1 MTEIVKLREALKKQ
15 QDPVVQKITYTEML
29 VAVLARTL
37 KRHPD
42 INCSIIDNELKIWE
56 DINIG
61 VAVALGNEGL
71 VVPVVRHADTLS
83 LTEISVTVKALVE
96 KARTGKLVPDDMA
109 GGTFT
114 ITAVGPIG
122 VSVFFTPIINQP
134 ECAIMGTGPIVD
146 KPVVRKGEIVV
157 APVMTYSFTTDHR
170 AINGY
175 GAEQFM
181 RTFQETIETPG
192 LLML

>member
-1 MTEIVKLREALKKQ
+1 MTEIVKLREVFKKKQ
-15 QDPVVQKITYTEML
+15 GPVVQKITYTEML

-37 KRHPD
+37 KDHPD
-42 INCSIIDNELKIWE
+42 INCSIVDNELKIWE

-71 VVPVVRHADTLS
+71 LVPVVRHADTLS
-83 LTEISVTVKALVE
+83 ITEISVKVKELVE
-96 KARTGKLVPDDMA
+96 KARTGRLVPDDMA

-122 VSVFFTPIINQP
+122 VSLFFTPIINQP
-134 ECAIMGTGPIVD
+134 ECAIMGTGPIMD
-146 KPVVRKGEIVV
+146 KPVVRKGEIVA
-157 APVMTYSFTTDHR
+157 APIMTYSFTTDHR

>member
-1 MTEIVKLREALKKQ
+1 MGEVDMTEIVRLRDVFKKR

-37 KRHPD
+37 TRHPD

-83 LTEISVTVKALVE
+83 LTELSVSVKALVE
-96 KARTGKLVPDDMA
+96 KARTGRLMPDDMT

-122 VSVFFTPIINQP
+122 VSIFFTPIINQP

-146 KPVVRKGEIVV
+146 KPVVRNGGDCGRPNYDVQL
-157 APVMTYSFTTDHR
+157 YHR
-170 AINGY
+170 S
-175 GAEQFM
+175 
-181 RTFQETIETPG
+181 
-192 LLML
+192 

>member
-1 MTEIVKLREALKKQ
+1 M
-15 QDPVVQKITYTEML
+15 
-29 VAVLARTL
+29 
-37 KRHPD
+37 
-42 INCSIIDNELKIWE
+42 
-56 DINIG
+56 
-61 VAVALGNEGL
+61 
-71 VVPVVRHADTLS
+71 PVVRHADTLS
-83 LTEISVTVKALVE
+83 LTEISVKVKELAE
-96 KARTGKLVPDDMA
+96 KARTGRLVPDDMT

-114 ITAVGPIG
+114 VTAVGSIG

-134 ECAIMGTGPIVD
+134 ECAIMGIGPIVD
-146 KPVVRKGEIVV
+146 RPVVRKGEIVV

-181 RTFQETIETPG
+181 KTFQEAIEIPG